1 MDNSLIGRHIDA
13 TVLLGGGKAEHV
25 VVLIDSATYR
35 AKGVVAVGH
44 RIRDR
49 ELVKA
54 ACPGSLDDTDIRDVV
69 GCHSVESDAQFR
81 SFGCLCVVGPENL
94 VSDCFLASLVFAGQ
108 SFGILDNR
116 LSVKEIHSMLDHF
129 YHNCVVLRILV
140 N

>member
-1 MDNSLIGRHIDA
+1 M
-13 TVLLGGGKAEHV
+13 

-54 ACPGSLDDTDIRDVV
+54 AGPGCLDDTDISDVV

-81 SFGCLCVVGPENL
+81 SFFREL
-94 VSDCFLASLVFAGQ
+94 
-108 SFGILDNR
+108 
-116 LSVKEIHSMLDHF
+116 
-129 YHNCVVLRILV
+129 
-140 N
+140 